1 MTEFKEFTLAS
12 SYYYRGQKVVV
23 SDMGIFEIY
32 PTKKKINAN
41 TLTFNGKYPYVA
53 RGEGNNGIRGYINY
67 DHQFLNP
74 ANTISFGQDTG
85 TMYYQPTA
93 YFTGDKIYVFKLN
106 PNFKQKLNYKIALYL
121 ITAARKIFSTFVWGQ
136 TSFAIDKISY
146 LAIKLPVCSHNMK
159 IDFQYMENYIQ
170 ALEQKR
176 VKDLEQSRIR
186 SINNYLKV
194 TNLDNYQLTEEINK
208 ILEYK
213 PQLQKFKV
221 GHSYYKRKKLEV
233 VSDDGIFDIV
243 PTKRKINANMIKFG
257 GKYPYVARGES
268 KNGIRGYI
276 NYDRQFLNP
285 ANTISFGQDTATMY
299 YQPNAYF
306 TGDKIYIF
314 KLNEKYG
321 KLTENVALY
330 LISSMK
336 KAFVNFGWG
345 KTSFAVETLS
355 NIDIELPIIE
365 NNVIDFE
372 YMEQYI
378 KAIKKATII
387 DTANYTDKIINKTKA
402 IVDGI

>member
-1 MTEFKEFTLAS
+1 
-12 SYYYRGQKVVV
+12 
-23 SDMGIFEIY
+23 
-32 PTKKKINAN
+32 
-41 TLTFNGKYPYVA
+41 
-53 RGEGNNGIRGYINY
+53 
-67 DHQFLNP
+67 
-74 ANTISFGQDTG
+74 
-85 TMYYQPTA
+85 
-93 YFTGDKIYVFKLN
+93 
-106 PNFKQKLNYKIALYL
+106 
-121 ITAARKIFSTFVWGQ
+121 
-136 TSFAIDKISY
+136 
-146 LAIKLPVCSHNMK
+146 
-159 IDFQYMENYIQ
+159 
-170 ALEQKR
+170 
-176 VKDLEQSRIR
+176 
-186 SINNYLKV
+186 
-194 TNLDNYQLTEEINK
+194 
-208 ILEYK
+208 
-213 PQLQKFKV
+213 
-221 GHSYYKRKKLEV
+221 
-233 VSDDGIFDIV
+233 
-243 PTKRKINANMIKFG
+243 MIKFG

-387 DTANYTDKIINKTKA
+387 DTANYTDKIINKTKE